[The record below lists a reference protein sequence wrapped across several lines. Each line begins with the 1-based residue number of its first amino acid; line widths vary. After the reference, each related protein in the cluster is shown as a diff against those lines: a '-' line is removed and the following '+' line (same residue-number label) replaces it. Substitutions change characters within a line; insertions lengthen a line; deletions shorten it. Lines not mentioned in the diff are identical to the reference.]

1 MNLIDAVVTKVLSR
15 TTHKFSEDDVTN
27 IVMGVVE
34 VEYQDMGGTGVEKL
48 IVPPGELDSIDVG
61 HKYLH

>member
-15 TTHKFSEDDVTN
+15 VTHKFSDDVK
-27 IVMGVVE
+27 GVVE

-48 IVPPGELDSIDVG
+48 IVPVSELNSINVG
-61 HKYLH
+61 HKHLH